1 MVFYRDCK
9 LRLPCL
15 EVIALLVI
23 LPAYALCSDLLLTMA
38 DSLMCSRFYDDAITE
53 YRRYLFFNPHGEL
66 VDDTYSKIGYCYA
79 HLERWDKAV
88 EAMDKS
94 ILFAESDSLLDQ
106 RKIDRAV
113 ILLVLGNHETA
124 QLNLK
129 QVAHFSNYEN
139 IRKRSGMLLFL
150 SKIFTHD
157 WEATL
162 NVYRSLI
169 RDQFIESDSLEST
182 LIKASK
188 VNYKSPKIA
197 MLLSTLIPGGG
208 QIYSGRWLSG
218 LNAMLLNGT
227 LGYLTVNNIIK
238 ERYISG
244 SLVFIF
250 LFQRYYDGNR
260 HHAYSTAIE
269 QNDRIDSRYE
279 KEILNLIRETHDL
292 SDRIPI
298 QPTFRKKFKIK
309 YEKLQ

>member
-1 MVFYRDCK
+1 MIFYGDYK

-15 EVIALLVI
+15 KVLALLLI
-23 LPAYALCSDLLLTMA
+23 LPAYALSSDPLLTLA
-38 DSLMCSRFYDDAITE
+38 DSLMCSGFYDDAITE
-53 YRRYLFFNPHGEL
+53 YRRYLFFNPHDEL
-66 VDDTYSKIGYCYA
+66 TDDIYSKIGYCYA
-79 HLERWDKAV
+79 HLEKWNKAV

-113 ILLVLGNHETA
+113 ILLALGDNGSA

-139 IRKRSGMLLFL
+139 IRKRGGILLFL
-150 SKIFTHD
+150 SEILAHD
-157 WEATL
+157 WEAAL

-169 RDQFIESDSLEST
+169 RDQFIESDSLEPI
-182 LIKASK
+182 LLKASK

-218 LNAMLLNGT
+218 LNAILLNGA

-238 ERYISG
+238 KRYISG
-244 SLVFIF
+244 SLIFIF

-269 QNDRIDSRYE
+269 QNNRIDSYYE
-279 KEILNLIRETHDL
+279 KEILNLIREIYDL
-292 SDRIPI
+292 SGRIPM
-298 QPTFRKKFKIK
+298 Q
-309 YEKLQ
+309 

>member
-1 MVFYRDCK
+1 MVFYRDFK

-15 EVIALLVI
+15 KVIALLLI
-23 LPAYALCSDLLLTMA
+23 LPAYALSSEPLLTMA
-38 DSLMCSRFYDDAITE
+38 DSLMCSGFYDNAITE
-53 YRRYLFFNPHGEL
+53 YRRYLFFNPYNEL
-66 VDDTYSKIGYCYA
+66 TDDTYSKIGYCYA
-79 HLERWDKAV
+79 HLEKWDKAV

-94 ILFAESDSLLDQ
+94 ILFAETDSLLNQ

-113 ILLVLGNHETA
+113 ILLTLGDNEVA

-129 QVAHFSNYEN
+129 QVAHFSSYEN

-150 SKIFTHD
+150 SKIFAHD
-157 WEATL
+157 WEAAL

-208 QIYSGRWLSG
+208 QIYSGRWPSG
-218 LNAMLLNGT
+218 LNAILLNGA

-238 ERYISG
+238 KRYISG
-244 SLVFIF
+244 SLIFIF

-269 QNDRIDSRYE
+269 QNNRIDSYYE
-279 KEILNLIRETHDL
+279 KEILNLIRETYDL
-292 SDRIPI
+292 SGRIPM
-298 QPTFRKKFKIK
+298 Q
-309 YEKLQ
+309 

>member
-1 MVFYRDCK
+1 MIFYGDCK
-9 LRLPCL
+9 LRLTCL
-15 EVIALLVI
+15 KVIALLLI
-23 LPAYALCSDLLLTMA
+23 IPAYALSSDPLLTMA
-38 DSLMCSRFYDDAITE
+38 DSLMCSGFYDDAITE
-53 YRRYLFFNPHGEL
+53 YRRYLFFNSHDEL
-66 VDDTYSKIGYCYA
+66 TDDTYSKIGYCYA
-79 HLERWDKAV
+79 HLEKWNKAV

-113 ILLVLGNHETA
+113 ILLALGDNGSA

-139 IRKRSGMLLFL
+139 IRKRGGILLFL
-150 SKIFTHD
+150 SEILAHD
-157 WEATL
+157 WEAAL

-188 VNYKSPKIA
+188 VNYKSTEIA

-218 LNAMLLNGT
+218 LNAILLNGA

-238 ERYISG
+238 KRYISG
-244 SLVFIF
+244 SLIFIF

-269 QNDRIDSRYE
+269 QNNRIDSYYE
-279 KEILNLIRETHDL
+279 KEILNLIREIYDL
-292 SDRIPI
+292 SGRIPM
-298 QPTFRKKFKIK
+298 Q
-309 YEKLQ
+309 